1 MAAAPGKSCGAC
13 TMCCSALEIAH
24 FKKPAGPLCANCRLG
39 GGCTIYAE
47 RPAVCR
53 DFECEWLTSR
63 ELPRQLRPDLVG
75 TILMEDGDSDEYR
88 AVCAPERP
96 MAWRHPRVFAHLVAV
111 AKSGRIVVA
120 KAGLTSW
127 RIFGS
132 GEWGP
137 TV

>member
-1 MAAAPGKSCGAC
+1 
-13 TMCCSALEIAH
+13 MCCTALEIPELE
-24 FKKPAGPLCANCRLG
+24 KPAGPPCPNCILS
-39 GGCTIYAE
+39 GGCKIYAS
-47 RPAVCR
+47 RPSVCR
-53 DFECEWLTSR
+53 EFECLWLTTR
-63 ELPRQLRPDLVG
+63 ELPSNMRPDRIG
-75 TILMEDGDSDEYR
+75 TILMEDDETDEYR
-88 AVCAPERP
+88 AVCAPAKP
-96 MAWRHPRVFAHLVAV
+96 MAWRHPMVFAHLVAM